1 MEKSI
6 KTGISFGLTS
16 GTITTIGLMTG
27 LFSGTH
33 SKSVVIGGLIT
44 IAIADSMSDA
54 LGIHISQ
61 ESNKL
66 PKKAV
71 FKSTFSSFFA
81 KLFYTLTFIIPLLL
95 FSLEQAIII
104 SIVYGMCILSL
115 LSYYIS
121 KENKESSFYVIFEH
135 LIIALIVIFLTYFI
149 GKLIPILFH
158 L

>member
-27 LFSGTH
+27 LFSGTN
-33 SKSVVIGGLIT
+33 SKAVIIGGLIT

-61 ESNKL
+61 ESNNNS
-66 PKKAV
+66 KKSV
-71 FKSTFSSFFA
+71 FKSTISTFFA
-81 KLFYTLTFIIPLLL
+81 KFIYTLTFIIPLLL
-95 FSLEQAIII
+95 FPLIPAVLI
-104 SIVYGMCILSL
+104 SILYGLIILSL

-121 KENKESSFYVIFEH
+121 KTNKDSAFKVILEH
-135 LIIALIVIFLTYFI
+135 LSIAISVIIITYFI
-149 GKLIPILFH
+149 GKLIFVLFNT
-158 L
+158 